1 MVDIVL
7 LTLLEGR
14 RRSNE
19 RERERRELPFGD
31 CSCLFLTA
39 APKEIGTKGQEVGGE
54 HGHSRLGMVFRT
66 QLTFTLFGVLKGV
79 SLKRERGTGVS
90 IEDSVR
96 LLPLPEKKKKN
107 QRDSGSQGYS
117 KGFVRHL
124 CSENGHLASFSLPEK
139 GETME
144 KEMRRH

>member
-1 MVDIVL
+1 MDIVL

-96 LLPLPEKKKKN
+96 LLPLPEKKKKKSMRAAGVEYT
-107 QRDSGSQGYS
+107 QR
-117 KGFVRHL
+117 VL
-124 CSENGHLASFSLPEK
+124 
-139 GETME
+139 
-144 KEMRRH
+144 